1 MLDKHNEIND
11 RRLSNHIVSLYVYE
25 EKDKDEEED
34 QKNEFIDFSFGPK
47 VNNENKI
54 IIDEIDNDSLNK
66 KRSIKKEVLAAYI
79 SEARKFNPKIWDNV
93 VEEIINQYTIMRQNS
108 GKNTISATPR
118 QLESIIR

>member
-25 EKDKDEEED
+25 EKEKDKDEEED
-34 QKNEFIDFSFGPK
+34 QKNEFIDFSFWPK

-66 KRSIKKEVLAAYI
+66 KSSIKKKYLLLILMKPENLI
-79 SEARKFNPKIWDNV
+79 LN
-93 VEEIINQYTIMRQNS
+93 
-108 GKNTISATPR
+108 
-118 QLESIIR
+118 